1 MIRSGILFD
10 GFIFRFAACQF
21 GQKTAGSP
29 LGCLVRAVASFFAR
43 LTEPAHTLADALIF
57 GRSTPE
63 HDECAGFEGCGAVCG
78 PRTEGA
84 GAVAS
89 EGPCAQHSA
98 FS

>member
-1 MIRSGILFD
+1 MFD

-21 GQKTAGSP
+21 GQKTAGP

-43 LTEPAHTLADALIF
+43 LTEPAHVVSLADALIF
-57 GRSTPE
+57 VMSTPE
-63 HDECAGFEGCGAVCG
+63 HDECAGFEGCCAVCG

-84 GAVAS
+84 GAVAGEL